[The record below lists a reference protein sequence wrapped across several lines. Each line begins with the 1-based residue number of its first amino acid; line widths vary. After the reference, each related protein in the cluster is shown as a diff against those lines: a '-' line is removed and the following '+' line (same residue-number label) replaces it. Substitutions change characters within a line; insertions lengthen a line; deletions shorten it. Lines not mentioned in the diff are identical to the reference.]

1 MKTVADMQTI
11 LKKLSKYWQQ
21 NATVHTFDGDYDDI
35 EFFADKKDF
44 AECLLPFANHD
55 AWLNAPQP
63 KKDACLSYAWIL
75 YNMKTVY
82 IECDVVT
89 PACENILKYPLIQKI
104 WQMCKKSSPKHCLMK
119 HCTPR
124 CLLVRATI
132 FTKNEIYLT

>member
-21 NATVHTFDGDYDDI
+21 NATVHTFDGDYDDV

-82 IECDVVT
+82 IGCYASMREY
-89 PACENILKYPLIQKI
+89 LKIPPQYRKFGR
-104 WQMCKKSSPKHCLMK
+104 CAKSHRRSI
-119 HCTPR
+119 
-124 CLLVRATI
+124 A
-132 FTKNEIYLT
+132 

>member
-11 LKKLSKYWQQ
+11 LKKPSKYWQQ

-89 PACENILKYPLIQKI
+89 PACENILKYPPQYRKFGR
-104 WQMCKKSSPKHCLMK
+104 CAKSHRRSI
-119 HCTPR
+119 
-124 CLLVRATI
+124 A
-132 FTKNEIYLT
+132 